1 LRFDMLEPHYQLIV
15 DRKDSLDR
23 LEVQIEVT
31 EALFSDEVRNLEVLE
46 HTIENALASALLLHA
61 KVRLMEP
68 KSIMRSE
75 GKAVRI
81 VDKRKL

>member
-1 LRFDMLEPHYQLIV
+1 MN
-15 DRKDSLDR
+15 
-23 LEVQIEVT
+23 
-31 EALFSDEVRNLEVLE
+31 EALFSDEVRNLEV
-46 HTIENALASALLLHA
+46 IERKIESALASALLLHA

-81 VDKRKL
+81 VDKRVL